1 MALPTR
7 QSIRRDEPGDGIEGK
22 QRMSAARWITAVAG
36 LLLAHSLAAHITGQ
50 TPQPNQ
56 YDTYTQLGPGGAN
69 CGTMTKSLQTDRDKF
84 RIAYLFWEQGFL
96 TGANFTAFRA
106 KQGDAHVGAGASS
119 EVLFAPVEQYCGQH
133 PERSI
138 GDAVSVVYLQ
148 LTER

>member
-1 MALPTR
+1 
-7 QSIRRDEPGDGIEGK
+7 
-22 QRMSAARWITAVAG
+22 
-36 LLLAHSLAAHITGQ
+36 
-50 TPQPNQ
+50 
-56 YDTYTQLGPGGAN
+56 
-69 CGTMTKSLQTDRDKF
+69 MTKSLQTDRDKF